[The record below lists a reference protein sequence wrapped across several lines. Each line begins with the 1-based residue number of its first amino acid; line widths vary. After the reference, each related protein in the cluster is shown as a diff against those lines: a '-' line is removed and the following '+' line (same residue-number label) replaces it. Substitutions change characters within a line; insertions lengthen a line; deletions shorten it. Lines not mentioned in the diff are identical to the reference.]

1 MPACMRIEPK
11 GASMSHDLA
20 STVPPPGL
28 AIPTFSTAT
37 RDRWFFGGMAV
48 VAALAVFGGF
58 APTYY
63 LKGLYGAPAL
73 STVRHLHGI
82 TFTLW
87 IVLFLAQTALIS
99 ARRTAW
105 HRRLGIGGTA
115 LAGVM
120 LIVGTAVAIAA
131 AKHPPAQG
139 VAAGLPPPLVF
150 LLIPLTDL
158 VAFAVLAGCG
168 LYHRRKP
175 AMHKRL
181 MLLATIAILPAAL
194 GRMVFPGGV
203 LDFLHLPAG
212 PLTLTGLTALFV
224 GACLIY
230 DRLAHGRVHVAT
242 IWGGAFLL
250 AAQVLRLFV
259 AGTAVWL
266 TIARWL
272 TS

>member
-1 MPACMRIEPK
+1 MA
-11 GASMSHDLA
+11 AV
-20 STVPPPGL
+20 STPIGM
-28 AIPTFSTAT
+28 T

-48 VAALAVFGGF
+48 VTALAVFVGF

-63 LKGLYGAPAL
+63 LKGLYGTPAL

-87 IVLFLAQTALIS
+87 IVLFVAQTALIS
-99 ARRTAW
+99 ARRPSW
-105 HRRLGIGGTA
+105 HRRLGIAGTG

-131 AKHPPAQG
+131 ARYPPAEG

-150 LLIPLTDL
+150 LLIPLSDL
-158 VAFAVLAGCG
+158 AAFAALAGAG
-168 LYHRRKP
+168 LYNRRKP
-175 AMHKRL
+175 AVHKRL

-203 LDFLHLPAG
+203 LDFLHLPVS
-212 PLTLTGLTALFV
+212 PLTLTGLTALLV

-230 DRLAHGRVHVAT
+230 DRLAHGRVHFAT
-242 IWGGAFLL
+242 LWGGAFLL
-250 AAQVLRLFV
+250 TAQVLRLFV
-259 AGTAVWL
+259 AGTAAWL
-266 TIARWL
+266 AIARWL

>member
-1 MPACMRIEPK
+1 M
-11 GASMSHDLA
+11 
-20 STVPPPGL
+20 
-28 AIPTFSTAT
+28 
-37 RDRWFFGGMAV
+37 
-48 VAALAVFGGF
+48 
-58 APTYY
+58 
-63 LKGLYGAPAL
+63 
-73 STVRHLHGI
+73 
-82 TFTLW
+82 
-87 IVLFLAQTALIS
+87 LFVAQTALIS
-99 ARRTAW
+99 ARRPSW
-105 HRRLGIGGTA
+105 HRRLGLAGMG

-131 AKHPPAQG
+131 ARHPPARG

-158 VAFAVLAGCG
+158 AAFAVLAGSG
-168 LYHRRKP
+168 LYNRRKP
-175 AMHKRL
+175 ASHKRL

-203 LDFLHLPAG
+203 LDVLHLPVG
-212 PLTLTGLTALFV
+212 PLTLTGLTAVFV
-224 GACLIY
+224 GACAIY
-230 DRLAHGRVHVAT
+230 DRLSHGRVHSAT

-259 AGTAVWL
+259 AGTAAWP